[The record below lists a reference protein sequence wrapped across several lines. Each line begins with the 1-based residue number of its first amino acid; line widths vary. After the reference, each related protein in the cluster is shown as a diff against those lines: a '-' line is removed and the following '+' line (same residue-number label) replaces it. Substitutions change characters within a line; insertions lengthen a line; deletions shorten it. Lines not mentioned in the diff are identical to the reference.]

1 MAEQQTTGE
10 MQATLGLT
18 GLTMNAMALIAPGA
32 FLWLTFFSQ
41 AGEGATAPAMWIGI
55 LFALL
60 LCLATA
66 VCYAEMAKLYP
77 GTGSS
82 YYFAEQSFLN
92 HDKHW
97 RYARLSKFIVGWA
110 SHLYY
115 WIYPGVMVAV
125 TGIFCGYVVGTLWPN
140 FMSASNPGTL
150 FMMIVA
156 VVFTFG
162 VAYIAHRGV
171 NGSTAVSIAIN
182 VIQISALLVF
192 SVMAIGYRMN
202 HPPGSVAFQFDS
214 TSGEAYTYQ
223 FATTTDDGQR
233 HDHRRRSS
241 ATPTWCRSRCW
252 MPPASPC
259 PITIGYPDK
268 DAMGNFLS
276 HPSATS
282 VVGIHNVGWMF
293 VQATVA
299 ILILVGFESVTAM
312 GGEAKNAKRD
322 VPIAVITSLLVQGA
336 FCYLFE
342 YFAANYFLNSGYTM
356 QSALGSA
363 APIGDMMVVV
373 GDALFGQG
381 HGRTFMLIEAI
392 TVFLALIGTTLSC
405 INTGARVTY
414 AMGKDQEVPE
424 HFGMLHDKNL
434 SPHRAI
440 WTLAVI
446 SAVIGCIALL
456 MVFGDSSRHRRRGH
470 RSLAAWVLVERMV
483 RYYPRPDGGAA
494 QHLDHDLLASNFGTF
509 LLYMLSCV
517 ICIVA
522 YQGHPNFSFVK
533 HLLIPIFGVL
543 ANLVCMALLP
553 HRSVHG
559 LRHQDGAVRRLG
571 HRGGLGHL
579 RRHLLRPVQ
588 QEPRAGRR
596 WSRSRPRES
605 TNHAISAGS
614 QEPGRAK
621 ARPDF
626 ARPVFSV
633 WLCG

>member
-1 MAEQQTTGE
+1 MAEKSTTE
-10 MQATLGLT
+10 MKATLGLT

-32 FLWLTFFSQ
+32 FLWLTFIAQ
-41 AGEGATAPAMWIGI
+41 AGEGSTAPSMWIGI
-55 LFALL
+55 LFATA

-66 VCYAEMAKLYP
+66 VCYAELAKLYP

-140 FMSASNPGTL
+140 AMSASNPGTL
-150 FMMIVA
+150 FMMVVA
-156 VVFTFG
+156 AVFTLG

-171 NGSTAVSIAIN
+171 TGSTAVSIAIN
-182 VIQISALLVF
+182 VIQISALVVF
-192 SVMAIGYRMN
+192 AVMAIGYRIN
-202 HPPGSVAFQFDS
+202 HPPGSVAYQFDP

-223 FATTTDDGQR
+223 FATTQTTANGQTTATITRDANGVPQPMLDAAGKPVPYQISYPTTDD
-233 HDHRRRSS
+233 
-241 ATPTWCRSRCW
+241 
-252 MPPASPC
+252 
-259 PITIGYPDK
+259 K
-268 DAMGNFLS
+268 GNFLT
-276 HPSATS
+276 HPSAKS

-299 ILILVGFESVTAM
+299 ILILVGFESVTSL

-322 VPIAVITSLLVQGA
+322 VPIAVITSLLVQGC

-356 QSALGSA
+356 QTATGSA
-363 APIGDMMVVV
+363 APIGDMMIVV
-373 GDALFGQG
+373 GDALFGAG

-440 WTLAVI
+440 WVLAGI
-446 SAVIGCIALL
+446 SIVIGCISLL
-456 MVFGDSSRHRRRGH
+456 VVFGDGAASSLTDSAIAALPHGLWSSVWFATSQAR
-470 RSLAAWVLVERMV
+470 LAALPNTLTMIV
-483 RYYPRPDGGAA
+483 
-494 QHLDHDLLASNFGTF
+494 LASNFGTF

-517 ICIVA
+517 ICMVA
-522 YQGHPNFSFVK
+522 YQGHPNFSALK
-533 HLLIPIFGVL
+533 HFLIPVFGVL
-543 ANLVCMALLP
+543 ANFACMAFYLIGPFMGYGTKMEPFGALAIAAVWAIYGGIYFT
-553 HRSVHG
+553 RSSKQAGRTTFV
-559 LRHQDGAVRRLG
+559 VS
-571 HRGGLGHL
+571 
-579 RRHLLRPVQ
+579 
-588 QEPRAGRR
+588 RAG
-596 WSRSRPRES
+596 
-605 TNHAISAGS
+605 A
-614 QEPGRAK
+614 AK
-621 ARPDF
+621 
-626 ARPVFSV
+626 
-633 WLCG
+633 